1 MSIPKPKGKYM
12 SQSEVIGALAILTEA
27 DKKDVKVILAS
38 IKDLIAAQ
46 LNSKSKAFAMHGVA
60 KLVIKRKKA
69 RKAGM
74 GRNPFTGLSIQIKA
88 KPACNVAKGRA
99 LKALKDA
106 VA

>member
-1 MSIPKPKGKYM
+1 L
-12 SQSEVIGALAILTEA
+12 ALSFT
-27 DKKDVKVILAS
+27 
-38 IKDLIAAQ
+38 
-46 LNSKSKAFAMHGVA
+46 FHGCA

-74 GRNPFTGLSIQIKA
+74 GVNPFTGEKIKLKA
-88 KPACNVAKGRA
+88 KPACNVARGRA